1 MWESSRPASSSREAG
16 GVGSPRLLHPGAWWT
31 WAIGCAIAASRTSN
45 PLLLLLLVLTSTVVV
60 HMRRP
65 DAPWAGSFRLFLR
78 LGLAIVIVRVVL
90 QVVFVA
96 GIGTTVILP
105 LPGFALPEWLAG
117 IRLGG
122 DVTAEALLMGFY
134 DGLHLAT
141 IVICLGAA
149 NALASPARL
158 LKSVPAALYELGV
171 SIVVAMTFVPQLAAD
186 VERLQ
191 SARRLRGRSVTGVRA
206 IAGSALPVLE
216 GALERSV
223 MLAAAMDSRGYGR
236 TRHVP
241 LRHRRA
247 MATSL
252 LAGLGAAC
260 IGVFGLLTAAA
271 PTAIAIALV
280 FAGCAATVA
289 AAWAA
294 GRRRIRTNY
303 RPDPWRTAEWCV
315 LGSGVVVAGIFVGCA
330 TWGIDLSTS
339 TFPPAWPSLPLLAI
353 VGIVMAVTP
362 AWTAPLPPVS
372 RRSTST
378 SQLVTA

>member
-1 MWESSRPASSSREAG
+1 
-16 GVGSPRLLHPGAWWT
+16 
-31 WAIGCAIAASRTSN
+31 
-45 PLLLLLLVLTSTVVV
+45 
-60 HMRRP
+60 MRRP

-96 GIGTTVILP
+96 GIGTTVLVP

-122 DVTAEALLMGFY
+122 DVTAEALLMALY
-134 DGLHLAT
+134 DGMHLAT

-149 NALASPARL
+149 NALASPSRL

-171 SIVVAMTFVPQLAAD
+171 SVVVAMTFVPQLAAD

-191 SARRLRGRSVTGVRA
+191 SARRLRGRSVSGVRA

-241 LRHRRA
+241 ARQRRVIA
-247 MATSL
+247 VSL
-252 LAGLGAAC
+252 LGGLVAAC
-260 IGVFGLLTAAA
+260 IGVFGLLTAGA
-271 PTAIAIALV
+271 PASIAITLV
-280 FAGCAATVA
+280 IVGCVATVA

-294 GRRRIRTNY
+294 GRRRIRTSY
-303 RPDPWRTAEWCV
+303 RPDPWRAAEWRV
-315 LGSGVVVAGIFVGCA
+315 LGAGIAVAATFVSCA
-330 TWGIDLSTS
+330 SWGIDLATA
-339 TFPPAWPSLPLLAI
+339 TFPPAWPTLPLLAV
-353 VGIVMAVTP
+353 VGIAIAVTP
-362 AWTAPLPPVS
+362 AWTAPHPPLS
-372 RRSTST
+372 RRSIPDV
-378 SQLVTA
+378 QLVTA